1 VTGALFV
8 YGTLTSE
15 AVMRSLTGRAFPRRR
30 ATLLGYG
37 RGVSDAGYAFIAPR
51 TGGRVEGILIEGLDG
66 ESLRRLDRYEYEG
79 RLYFRRSVE
88 VLADGAR
95 VACETYVGN
104 LAVLRPA
111 ATAP

>member
-1 VTGALFV
+1 MTGALFV

-79 RLYFRRSVE
+79 RLYLLDAWREALEYS
-88 VLADGAR
+88 D
-95 VACETYVGN
+95 TYVGN
-104 LAVLRPA
+104 LAVLRPV
-111 ATAP
+111 ATAG